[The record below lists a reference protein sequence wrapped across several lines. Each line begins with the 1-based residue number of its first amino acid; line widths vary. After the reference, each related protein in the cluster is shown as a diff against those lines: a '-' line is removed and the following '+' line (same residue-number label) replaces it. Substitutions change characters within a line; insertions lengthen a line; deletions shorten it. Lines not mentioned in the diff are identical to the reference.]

1 MIGKRMKHAQRYQE
15 IISAFLRNGF
25 GFLIKDLGLLER
37 LPFQKKVISDKNS
50 RNRTTGERLRLML
63 QELGPTFVKLGQMA
77 STRRDILPEDIIF
90 ELEKLQ
96 DQVSPFSFQQ
106 VRQIIEEEL
115 GDDLENLYV
124 EFDDKPLATASIG
137 QVHMARL
144 HTNERVAV
152 KIQRPH
158 IRPLVKTDLEILDDL
173 ARIMESRIE
182 RAKRYQLREII
193 EEFSKSLSLELDY
206 QTEGR
211 NSEKISRP
219 SSEDETIKV
228 PRVYWSHTTAKVL
241 TMEYI
246 NGVKVNNLS
255 RLEEEGYNRKVIAER
270 IAHSML
276 HQILIE
282 GFFHGDPHPGNI
294 VILPGDRIVWMD
306 FGMVGRLSANMQNQ
320 FALLALSMK
329 SGSTNGIIK
338 AISEMGVIP
347 IETDMSALQVDIDEL
362 RDKYYDVPLSQ
373 ISLGG
378 AVTDLL
384 SVAYKHQIM
393 IPAELTMLAKALLTV
408 EALVE
413 MLDPDFSIMNAAEP
427 FGKQLLKERYNP
439 KKIAANAWEHLTEY
453 TEILA
458 DLPKKLREV
467 ASTIQKGKMRLE
479 ITIPELNIFLNKM
492 DRISNRLSFAIVVLA
507 FSIIMVGLIIG
518 SSISGQA
525 SLLWKLPV
533 IEIGSCIALLMFLWL
548 IFAIFKSGR
557 F

>member
-25 GFLIKDLGLLER
+25 GFLVKDLGLLER

-115 GDDLENLYV
+115 GDDLENLFS
-124 EFDDKPLATASIG
+124 EFDETPLATASIG
-137 QVHMARL
+137 QVHRARL

-152 KIQRPH
+152 KVQRPH

-173 ARIMESRIE
+173 ARIMESRID
-182 RAKRYQLREII
+182 RAKRFQLREII
-193 EEFSKSLSLELDY
+193 EEFSKSLTLELDY

-219 SSEDETIKV
+219 SINDETIKV

-246 NGVKVNNLS
+246 SGVKVNNLS
-255 RLEEEGYNRKVIAER
+255 RLEAEGYDRKVIAER

-294 VILPGDRIVWMD
+294 IILPGDRIVWMD

-347 IETDMSALQVDIDEL
+347 FDTDMSALHVDIDEL
-362 RDKYYDVPLSQ
+362 RDRYYDVPLSQ

-378 AVTDLL
+378 AVSDLL
-384 SVAYKHQIM
+384 TVAYKHQIM

-413 MLDPDFSIMNAAEP
+413 MLDHEFSIMNAAEP

-479 ITIPELNIFLNKM
+479 ITIPELNIFLKKM

>member
-25 GFLIKDLGLLER
+25 GYLVKDLGLLER

-50 RNRTTGERLRLML
+50 KNRSTGERLRLML

-77 STRRDILPEDIIF
+77 STRRDLLPEDIIF

-124 EFDDKPLATASIG
+124 EFDENPLATASIG
-137 QVHMARL
+137 QVHKARL

-152 KIQRPH
+152 KVQRPH

-173 ARIMESRIE
+173 ARIMESRID
-182 RAKRYQLREII
+182 RAKRFQLRKII

-219 SSEDETIKV
+219 SAEDETIKV
-228 PRVYWSHTTAKVL
+228 PCVYWSHTTSKVL

-246 NGVKVNNLS
+246 SGVKVNNLT

-294 VILPGDRIVWMD
+294 IILPGDRIVWMD

-320 FALLALSMK
+320 FALLAMSMK

-347 IETDMSALQVDIDEL
+347 FDTDMSALQVDIDEL

-384 SVAYKHQIM
+384 AVAYKHQIM

>member
-25 GFLIKDLGLLER
+25 GFLVKDLGLLER

-77 STRRDILPEDIIF
+77 STRRDLLPEDIIF

-96 DQVSPFSFQQ
+96 DQVSPFSSQQ

-137 QVHMARL
+137 QVHIARL

-152 KIQRPH
+152 KVQRPH

-347 IETDMSALQVDIDEL
+347 FDTNMSALQVDIAEL
-362 RDKYYDVPLSQ
+362 RERYYDVPLSQ

-384 SVAYKHQIM
+384 AVAYKHQIM

>member
-25 GFLIKDLGLLER
+25 GYLVKDLGLLER

-115 GDDLENLYV
+115 GDDLENLFS
-124 EFDDKPLATASIG
+124 EFDETPLATASIG
-137 QVHMARL
+137 QVHRARL

-152 KIQRPH
+152 KVQRPH

-173 ARIMESRIE
+173 ARIMESRID
-182 RAKRYQLREII
+182 RAKRFQLREII
-193 EEFSKSLSLELDY
+193 EEFSKSLTLELDY

-219 SSEDETIKV
+219 SINDETIKV

-246 NGVKVNNLS
+246 SGVKVNNLS
-255 RLEEEGYNRKVIAER
+255 RLEAEGYDRKVIAER

-294 VILPGDRIVWMD
+294 IILPGDRIVWMD

-347 IETDMSALQVDIDEL
+347 FDTDMSALHVDIDEL
-362 RDKYYDVPLSQ
+362 RDRYYDVPLSQ

-378 AVTDLL
+378 AVSDLL
-384 SVAYKHQIM
+384 TVAYKHQIM

-413 MLDPDFSIMNAAEP
+413 MLDHEFSIMNAAEP

-479 ITIPELNIFLNKM
+479 ITIPELNIFLKKM

>member
-25 GFLIKDLGLLER
+25 GYLVKDLGLLER
-37 LPFQKKVISDKNS
+37 LPFQKKVLSDKNS

-115 GDDLENLYV
+115 GDDLENLFS
-124 EFDDKPLATASIG
+124 EFDETPLATASIG
-137 QVHMARL
+137 QVHRARL

-152 KIQRPH
+152 KVQRPH

-173 ARIMESRIE
+173 ARIMESRID
-182 RAKRYQLREII
+182 RAKRFQLREII
-193 EEFSKSLSLELDY
+193 EEFSKSLTLELDY

-219 SSEDETIKV
+219 SMNDETIKV

-246 NGVKVNNLS
+246 SGVKVNNLT
-255 RLEEEGYNRKVIAER
+255 RLEEEGYDRKVIAER

-294 VILPGDRIVWMD
+294 IILPGDRIVWMD

-347 IETDMSALQVDIDEL
+347 FDTDMSALHVDIDEL
-362 RDKYYDVPLSQ
+362 RDRYYDVPLSQ

-378 AVTDLL
+378 AVSDLL
-384 SVAYKHQIM
+384 TVAYKHQIM

-413 MLDPDFSIMNAAEP
+413 MLDHEFSIMNAAEP

-479 ITIPELNIFLNKM
+479 ITIPELNIFLKKM

>member
-25 GFLIKDLGLLER
+25 GFLVKDLGLLER

-77 STRRDILPEDIIF
+77 STRRDLLPEDIIF

-96 DQVSPFSFQQ
+96 DQVSPFSSQQ

-137 QVHMARL
+137 QVHIARL

-152 KIQRPH
+152 KVQRPH

-347 IETDMSALQVDIDEL
+347 FDTNMSALQVDIAEL
-362 RDKYYDVPLSQ
+362 RERYYDVPLSQ

-384 SVAYKHQIM
+384 AVAYKHQIM

-492 DRISNRLSFAIVVLA
+492 DRISNRLSFSIVVLA

>member
-25 GFLIKDLGLLER
+25 GYLVKDLGLLER

-124 EFDDKPLATASIG
+124 EFAEKPLATASIG
-137 QVHMARL
+137 QVHLARL

-152 KIQRPH
+152 KVQRPH
-158 IRPLVKTDLEILDDL
+158 IRPTVKTDLEILDDL
-173 ARIMESRIE
+173 ARIMESRID
-182 RAKRYQLREII
+182 RAKRFQLREII
-193 EEFSKSLSLELDY
+193 EEFSKSLSMELDY

-219 SSEDETIKV
+219 STEDETIKV

-246 NGVKVNNLS
+246 SGVKVNNLA

-347 IETDMSALQVDIDEL
+347 SDTDMSALQLDIDEL
-362 RDKYYDVPLSQ
+362 RERYYDVPLSQ

-384 SVAYKHQIM
+384 AVAYKHQIM
-393 IPAELTMLAKALLTV
+393 IPAELTMLAKSLLTV
-408 EALVE
+408 ETIVE

-479 ITIPELNIFLNKM
+479 ITIPELNIFLKKM

-507 FSIIMVGLIIG
+507 FSIIMVGLIVG

>member
-25 GFLIKDLGLLER
+25 GFLVKDLGLLER

-77 STRRDILPEDIIF
+77 STRRDLLPEDIIF

-96 DQVSPFSFQQ
+96 DQVSPFSSQQ

-124 EFDDKPLATASIG
+124 EFDDKPIATASIG
-137 QVHMARL
+137 QVHIARL

-152 KIQRPH
+152 KVQRPH

-347 IETDMSALQVDIDEL
+347 FDTNMSAFQVDIAEL
-362 RDKYYDVPLSQ
+362 RERYYDVPLSQ

-384 SVAYKHQIM
+384 AVAYKHQIM

-492 DRISNRLSFAIVVLA
+492 DRISNRLSFSIVVLA

>member
-25 GFLIKDLGLLER
+25 GFLVKDLGLLER

-77 STRRDILPEDIIF
+77 STRRDLLPEDIIF

-96 DQVSPFSFQQ
+96 DQVSPFSSQQ

-137 QVHMARL
+137 QVHIARL

-152 KIQRPH
+152 KVQRPH

-347 IETDMSALQVDIDEL
+347 FDTNMSAFQVDIAEL
-362 RDKYYDVPLSQ
+362 RERYYDVPLSQ

-384 SVAYKHQIM
+384 AVAYKHQIM

-492 DRISNRLSFAIVVLA
+492 DRISNRLSFSIVVLA

>member
-25 GFLIKDLGLLER
+25 GFLVKDLGLLER

-77 STRRDILPEDIIF
+77 STRRDLLPEDIIF

-96 DQVSPFSFQQ
+96 DQVSPFSSQQ

-137 QVHMARL
+137 QVHIARL

-152 KIQRPH
+152 KVQRPH

-347 IETDMSALQVDIDEL
+347 FDTNMSALQVDIDEL
-362 RDKYYDVPLSQ
+362 RERYYDVPLSQ

-384 SVAYKHQIM
+384 AVAYKHQIM

>member
-347 IETDMSALQVDIDEL
+347 IDTDMSALQVDIDEL